1 MNESFKTVAVFQYS
15 SEAQI
20 IKAYLESE
28 GIQVFMVDNF
38 TIDIDP
44 LFSNTIGG
52 VKLKVLSNQENKALE
67 LLSSIKKYSLN
78 DDGKAIHCPN
88 CNSEKIQMFTTV
100 RDLRSF
106 LWYVF
111 GLFFVAFPL
120 YVKYT
125 YKCRNCNTEF
135 NQK

>member
-52 VKLKVLSNQENKALE
+52 VKLKVLSKQENKALE

-88 CNSEKIQMFTTV
+88 CNSIKVQLLTTV
-100 RDLRSF
+100 RDIKSF
-106 LWYVF
+106 LWFVF
-111 GLFFVAFPL
+111 GLLSAILPP

-125 YKCRNCNTEF
+125 YKCQDCNTEF

>member
-52 VKLKVLSNQENKALE
+52 VKLKVLSKQENKALE

-88 CNSEKIQMFTTV
+88 CNSKKVQLLTTV
-100 RDLRSF
+100 RDIKSF
-106 LWYVF
+106 LWFVF
-111 GLFFVAFPL
+111 GLLSAILPP

-125 YKCRNCNTEF
+125 YKCQDCNTEF